1 MLDAPDK
8 NSAVTFSDNPNS
20 ALAGLTILKAKYG
33 IKCNNSSPRISRC
46 IIQDQKYHGLRC
58 TNSSSPTIVDC
69 NIQNNGPS
77 PGDVGHGVFSDDS
90 HPAIVRCVVTGNDH
104 GVESTSS
111 SSLTVANSSVADN
124 NAVTD
129 ANETDIDGEDRIIDG
144 DSNGTATVDMGA
156 DEYYWSA
163 ADLNRDY
170 FVNFLDFAV
179 FASAWETSSGEPNYK
194 EICDL
199 ADNNAIDYND
209 LRVFCEDWLWQ
220 AGWAQPFGAGLACGM
235 AQGAGSGQ
243 GLYSAG
249 PSLQQSVENDQ
260 PDIEELIEWLEELWS
275 EDDELSE
282 TTSEDEW
289 LKFLDKIKA
298 QP

>member
-1 MLDAPDK
+1 MAVSAGYWHSLAADTDGTIWSWGKNNKGQLAVGHVTNKETPQPVPVVRNITQGGTYYRIQRAIDEANNSDVIVASRGTYAESIDFLHKSLSVRSSEPNDVSVVESTMLDAPDK

-111 SSLTVANSSVADN
+111 SSLTVANSSVPDHRRRL
-124 NAVTD
+124 
-129 ANETDIDGEDRIIDG
+129 ERDRHRRYGRRRI
-144 DSNGTATVDMGA
+144 
-156 DEYYWSA
+156 
-163 ADLNRDY
+163 L
-170 FVNFLDFAV
+170 
-179 FASAWETSSGEPNYK
+179 
-194 EICDL
+194 
-199 ADNNAIDYND
+199 
-209 LRVFCEDWLWQ
+209 
-220 AGWAQPFGAGLACGM
+220 
-235 AQGAGSGQ
+235 
-243 GLYSAG
+243 
-249 PSLQQSVENDQ
+249 
-260 PDIEELIEWLEELWS
+260 LERRRS
-275 EDDELSE
+275 ES
-282 TTSEDEW
+282 
-289 LKFLDKIKA
+289 
-298 QP
+298 